1 MNISGHIVTG
11 LDYGWQGIGYLERGV
26 HWLKTGLDAVGK
38 CAGLPEVQPA
48 VYLSS
53 LNVKY
58 NKIGDNTQETLNNI
72 NKKLSSAFLL
82 TSPEQIKE
90 KQNLI
95 DAVKTEL
102 EKMKFQVLTE
112 RSELYCGEEVK
123 LHGKVRTTLSEDIT
137 VGRRDDFIKSLVNLY
152 QIVRGVK
159 AMIANA
165 PNNTISSLINSNTN
179 ESYND
184 LVKVDAVLARDFNA
198 IEKNNRVPNVIV
210 DTHFYE

>member
-1 MNISGHIVTG
+1 MNISGHVITG
-11 LDYGWQGIGYLERGV
+11 LDYGWQGIGYLEKGV

-58 NKIGDNTQETLNNI
+58 NKIGDNTQETINNI

-95 DAVKTEL
+95 DTVKTEL